1 MDLFIKMDVETLF
14 KAKQTHT
21 QVKVRIY
28 IKTYL
33 LYVKFVFMKTIY
45 NTIAFVLVVCEYLF
59 VSTNKLLFQSQKKM
73 QRCQKIK
80 KKERR
85 KERNKKTSER
95 KNERKKK

>member
-59 VSTNKLLFQSQKKM
+59 VSTNKLLFQSQKM

-85 KERNKKTSER
+85 KDRNKKTSER